1 MLRTR
6 GTLQGAISGQRRF
19 DELLLPLGVRMKRAV
34 LGMISFMA
42 GIRLSG
48 IALVTSEDR
57 RRVLDARAVDV
68 VKPPTR
74 CGTRRIGERHRI
86 SVRVG
91 IALPALRIDKV
102 HYWIKRDEA
111 SDDGV
116 VLAGTQMGE
125 AGGVGDAVD
134 EAAGGGPG
142 GLAAAGVAGLEDQ
155 PTGGGAYRAAG
166 AEAGGGGAA
175 QRVPADLGVPEVE
188 GGAVGVFADE
198 PVAGRVVEV
207 AGGAGAGSDRREV
220 AFRVPGQRLDGL
232 ACDVAA
238 GGVAHRVIAVAVGAG
253 RCAAGGHRLQGVRLC
268 AAGRRVG
275 VAAGGV
281 AS

>member
-142 GLAAAGVAGLEDQ
+142 GLAAAGVAERVALAPGHAQVAGVDGQLGGAVVVAGLEDQ

-207 AGGAGAGSDRREV
+207 A
-220 AFRVPGQRLDGL
+220 
-232 ACDVAA
+232 
-238 GGVAHRVIAVAVGAG
+238 VGAG